1 MLFQKLLCPIRLRL
15 TEPRVTFS
23 LNFFPSRCALQRKSI
38 NVNKSKRLQ
47 DLNLTFMTEKLS
59 RIMRSLFFSSGPVII
74 IVVEDKFV
82 MEKVGEFGTRQRKST
97 NTNFFSCKMYQ
108 VELQPSSVI
117 FQFYEKTV
125 LESPLK

>member
-59 RIMRSLFFSSGPVII
+59 RIMGSLFFRLVLSLLLLLKTNLLWKKLANLVP
-74 IVVEDKFV
+74 DKENLQILIFSIA
-82 MEKVGEFGTRQRKST
+82 KCTKS
-97 NTNFFSCKMYQ
+97 NCSLLRLFFNSMKKLC
-108 VELQPSSVI
+108 
-117 FQFYEKTV
+117 
-125 LESPLK
+125 